1 MKFLKNILFS
11 PNKILLILFIITLL
25 FNPALAQDKKTE
37 LKQEKSKIE
46 KEIQYT
52 NNLLSETKK
61 SKETSLNQLIIL
73 NNKISYREKLINAIN
88 SEINILNNKI
98 DANNSNIKKLTNE
111 LKSLKNEYAKM
122 IYFVFK
128 NKSSYDR
135 LMFVFSSEDFNQA
148 YMRLK
153 YFQQYS
159 AYRKT
164 QVELIKKTQDEIN
177 VKTKEL
183 ESQKEKKIT
192 LLKTREKEK
201 VLLVKEKN
209 EKNNTIKKLKNKEKE
224 LLRTLR
230 AKEKES
236 NKLKK
241 AIDAIIAEEI
251 RLAAEKAKETKTKT
265 TSTII
270 SLTPEES
277 LLSNTFSENKGN
289 LPWPSEKGIISSTFG
304 EHRHPV
310 LKKVKTKNNGIN
322 ILTNKGASARAIYNG
337 TVISVKSITN
347 TNTAVIIRHGE
358 YFSVYS
364 NLDNIFV
371 KRGDKVTTKQK
382 IGLIYTSPSDLK
394 TELHFEIWRGKTL
407 LNPAYWIVKK

>member
-1 MKFLKNILFS
+1 MKFLKNILFRI
-11 PNKILLILFIITLL
+11 NKILLILFIINFL
-25 FNPALAQDKKTE
+25 FNPALAQDKKNE
-37 LKQEKSKIE
+37 LKQEKNKIE

-52 NNLLSETKK
+52 NSLLSETKK

-73 NNKISYREKLINAIN
+73 NNKISYREKLIATIN
-88 SEINILNNKI
+88 SEINIFNNKI
-98 DANNSNIKKLTNE
+98 DANNSNIKELTNE
-111 LKSLKNEYAKM
+111 LVSLKNEYAKM
-122 IYFVFK
+122 IYFAFK
-128 NKSSYDR
+128 NKSLYDR

-148 YMRLK
+148 YKRLK

-183 ESQKEKKIT
+183 ENQKAKKLT

-201 VLLVKEKN
+201 VLLIKEKN

-251 RLAAEKAKETKTKT
+251 RLAAEKAKETKTKS

-277 LLSNTFSENKGN
+277 LISNTFSENKGN

-347 TNTAVIIRHGE
+347 ANTAVIIRHGE

-364 NLDNIFV
+364 NLDNVFV
-371 KRGDKVTTKQK
+371 RRGDRVTTKQK
-382 IGLIYTSPSDLK
+382 IGLIYTNPSDLK

>member
-1 MKFLKNILFS
+1 MKFLKSILFR
-11 PNKILLILFIITLL
+11 PIKILLILFIITFL
-25 FNPALAQDKKTE
+25 FNPSLAQDKKNE
-37 LKQEKSKIE
+37 LKQEKNKIE
-46 KEIQYT
+46 KEIKYT

-73 NNKISYREKLINAIN
+73 NNKISYREKLIAAIN
-88 SEINILNNKI
+88 SEINIFNNKI
-98 DANNSNIKKLTNE
+98 DANNSNIKELTNE
-111 LKSLKNEYAKM
+111 LLSLKNEYAKM
-122 IYFVFK
+122 IYFAFK
-128 NKSSYDR
+128 NKSLYNR

-148 YMRLK
+148 YKRLK

-164 QVELIKKTQDEIN
+164 QVKLIKKTQDEIN

-183 ESQKEKKIT
+183 ETQKAKKLI
-192 LLKTREKEK
+192 LLETREKEK
-201 VLLVKEKN
+201 VLLINEKN
-209 EKNNTIKKLKNKEKE
+209 EKNNTIKKLANKEKE
-224 LLRTLR
+224 LLKTLR

-241 AIDAIIAEEI
+241 AINAIIAEEI
-251 RLAAEKAKETKTKT
+251 RLAAEKAKEAETKT

-277 LLSNTFSENKGN
+277 QLSNTFTENKGN

-364 NLDNIFV
+364 NLDNVFV
-371 KRGDKVTTKQK
+371 KRGDKVTTKQE
-382 IGLIYTSPSDLK
+382 IGLIYTSSSDFK

>member
-1 MKFLKNILFS
+1 MKLKIYILIRSNKTILFF
-11 PNKILLILFIITLL
+11 LISFLF
-25 FNPALAQDKKTE
+25 FNLSTAQDKKTE

-98 DANNSNIKKLTNE
+98 AANNSNIKKLTNE

-236 NKLKK
+236 KKLKK
-241 AIDAIIAEEI
+241 AIDAIISEEI
-251 RLAAEKAKETKTKT
+251 RLAAEKAKESKTT
-265 TSTII
+265 STSTII
-270 SLTPEES
+270 SLTPE
-277 LLSNTFSENKGN
+277 
-289 LPWPSEKGIISSTFG
+289 
-304 EHRHPV
+304 
-310 LKKVKTKNNGIN
+310 
-322 ILTNKGASARAIYNG
+322 
-337 TVISVKSITN
+337 
-347 TNTAVIIRHGE
+347 
-358 YFSVYS
+358 
-364 NLDNIFV
+364 
-371 KRGDKVTTKQK
+371 
-382 IGLIYTSPSDLK
+382 
-394 TELHFEIWRGKTL
+394 
-407 LNPAYWIVKK
+407 

>member
-1 MKFLKNILFS
+1 MKFFKNILFN
-11 PNKILLILFIITLL
+11 PNKILLILFLIAFL
-25 FNPALAQDKKTE
+25 FNAAVAQDKKNE
-37 LKQEKSKIE
+37 LTQEKIKIE

-52 NNLLSETKK
+52 NNLLSETKL
-61 SKETSLNQLIIL
+61 SKKTSLNQLIIL
-73 NNKISYREKLINAIN
+73 NNKIGYREKLIAAIN
-88 SEINILNNKI
+88 SETNILNNKI
-98 DANNSNIKKLTNE
+98 GANNSNIKELTNE
-111 LKSLKNEYAKM
+111 LVGLKNEYAKM

-135 LMFVFSSEDFNQA
+135 LMFVFSSKDFNQA
-148 YMRLK
+148 YKRLK

-177 VKTKEL
+177 VKIKEL
-183 ESQKEKKIT
+183 ANQKAKKLT
-192 LLKTREKEK
+192 LLKTRENEK
-201 VLLVKEKN
+201 VLLIKEKN
-209 EKNNTIKKLKNKEKE
+209 EKNNTIKKLANKEKE
-224 LLRTLR
+224 LLKTIR

-241 AIDAIIAEEI
+241 AIDAIISAEI
-251 RLAAEKAKETKTKT
+251 RLAAEKAKETKAET
-265 TSTII
+265 TSKII

-277 LLSNTFSENKGN
+277 HLSNNFTENKGN

-310 LKKVKTKNNGIN
+310 LKRVKTKNNGIN
-322 ILTNKGASARAIYNG
+322 ILTNKGANARTIYNG

-364 NLDNIFV
+364 NLDNVFV
-371 KRGDKVTTKQK
+371 KRGDKVTTKQE
-382 IGLIYTSPSDLK
+382 IGLIYTNPSDLK

-407 LNPAYWIVKK
+407 LNPAYWIAKK

>member
-11 PNKILLILFIITLL
+11 PNKILLILFIISFL
-25 FNPALAQDKKTE
+25 FNPALAQDKKNE
-37 LKQEKSKIE
+37 LKQEKNKIE

-61 SKETSLNQLIIL
+61 SKKTSLNQLIIL
-73 NNKISYREKLINAIN
+73 NNKISYREKLIAAIN

-98 DANNSNIKKLTNE
+98 DANNSNIKELTNE
-111 LKSLKNEYAKM
+111 LLSLKNEYAKM

-128 NKSSYDR
+128 NRSSYDR
-135 LMFVFSSEDFNQA
+135 LMFIFSSEDFNQA
-148 YMRLK
+148 YKRLK

-183 ESQKEKKIT
+183 ENQKAKKVT

-201 VLLVKEKN
+201 GLLIKEKN
-209 EKNNTIKKLKNKEKE
+209 EKNNTIKKLANKEKE
-224 LLRTLR
+224 LLKTLR

-241 AIDAIIAEEI
+241 AIKAIIDEEI

-265 TSTII
+265 TSKII

-277 LLSNTFSENKGN
+277 RLSNTFSENKGN
-289 LPWPSEKGIISSTFG
+289 LPWPSEKGIISGTFG

-310 LKKVKTKNNGIN
+310 LKRVKTKNNGIN
-322 ILTNKGASARAIYNG
+322 ILTNKGAYARAIYNG

-364 NLDNIFV
+364 NLDNVFV
-371 KRGDKVTTKQK
+371 KRG
-382 IGLIYTSPSDLK
+382 
-394 TELHFEIWRGKTL
+394 
-407 LNPAYWIVKK
+407 

>member
-1 MKFLKNILFS
+1 MKFLKSILFR
-11 PNKILLILFIITLL
+11 PIKILLILFIITFL
-25 FNPALAQDKKTE
+25 FNPSLAQDKKNE
-37 LKQEKSKIE
+37 LKQEKNKIE
-46 KEIQYT
+46 KEIKYT

-73 NNKISYREKLINAIN
+73 NNKISYREKLIAAIN
-88 SEINILNNKI
+88 SEINIFNNKI
-98 DANNSNIKKLTNE
+98 DANNSNIKELTNE
-111 LKSLKNEYAKM
+111 LLSLKNEYAKM
-122 IYFVFK
+122 IYFAFK
-128 NKSSYDR
+128 NKSLYDR

-148 YMRLK
+148 YKRLK

-164 QVELIKKTQDEIN
+164 QVKLIKKTQDEIN

-183 ESQKEKKIT
+183 ETQKAKKLI
-192 LLKTREKEK
+192 LLETREKEK
-201 VLLVKEKN
+201 VLLINEKN
-209 EKNNTIKKLKNKEKE
+209 EKNNTIKKLANKEKE
-224 LLRTLR
+224 LLKTLR

-241 AIDAIIAEEI
+241 AINAIIAEEI
-251 RLAAEKAKETKTKT
+251 RLAAEKAKEAETKT

-277 LLSNTFSENKGN
+277 QLSNTFTENKGN

-364 NLDNIFV
+364 NLDNVFV
-371 KRGDKVTTKQK
+371 KRGDKVTTKQE
-382 IGLIYTSPSDLK
+382 IGLIYTSSSDFK